1 MEQRWSSQLLEL
13 CSKTQTTPL
22 TDLSG
27 GCRQYEQDETLNI
40 DSTDMPRVVGETWR
54 ALTLAE
60 RGPYEE
66 VGAASPS

>member
-1 MEQRWSSQLLEL
+1 MHIR
-13 CSKTQTTPL
+13 PL
-22 TDLSG
+22 TALSG
-27 GCRQYEQDETLNI
+27 ECRQYEQDETLNI

-66 VGAASPS
+66 VGAARPF